1 MSLKNVCSRPPTSFP
16 IPTWES
22 YKVLTH
28 SLWIHHCIYAIPLYQ
43 PLRLLSVSPVLL
55 LQGDELAVGL
65 TRAHQSLC
73 QSLRG
78 DQSCRTQPVPF
89 AMWFSHKTERLHLCY
104 TLCLSVCRWIGA
116 AEMEAL
122 KMFYLYGIVSFCCSV
137 YGGIVKKK
145 SQKAKCRSCMMMMMC
160 ACTWI
165 LLSHQSQGSCK
176 SGWISLLLSGYLLI
190 AQHSSSNDVALYQ
203 LTLYTQLSRI
213 SCYLLSLMQWVPTL
227 SSCPTRQCM
236 SSFPF
241 FNFGFWCC
249 TSIYLSSC
257 GSNINLPAKTDFLKI
272 YLFSTLFSCKLNNA
286 ETLWDL
292 KETKQ
297 VAQSEFQIFFLQFFR
312 KKLSP

>member
-1 MSLKNVCSRPPTSFP
+1 MVCTSHVFSLIFLPLSLHKIGWKRQTWQYFNKRDTLKLEPWSMSLKNVCSRPPTSFP

-137 YGGIVKKK
+137 YGGGSKKKK
-145 SQKAKCRSCMMMMMC
+145 SESKVQVMYDDDDVCM
-160 ACTWI
+160 
-165 LLSHQSQGSCK
+165 
-176 SGWISLLLSGYLLI
+176 YLDT
-190 AQHSSSNDVALYQ
+190 AFPSVTGQ
-203 LTLYTQLSRI
+203 L
-213 SCYLLSLMQWVPTL
+213 
-227 SSCPTRQCM
+227 
-236 SSFPF
+236 
-241 FNFGFWCC
+241 
-249 TSIYLSSC
+249 
-257 GSNINLPAKTDFLKI
+257 
-272 YLFSTLFSCKLNNA
+272 
-286 ETLWDL
+286 
-292 KETKQ
+292 
-297 VAQSEFQIFFLQFFR
+297 
-312 KKLSP
+312 